1 MSCWSD
7 GATRRLPPGQTAY
20 ENLFLIPTNLSLAG
34 AEFELVGA
42 EGRTSR
48 MAEAL
53 APVKDAYDYLFI
65 DCPPSLGLLTL
76 NALAASA
83 GVIIPMQCE
92 YFALEGLSQL
102 MLTIRRT
109 KELYNPS
116 LEITGILISMY
127 NGRLNLSVQVLAE
140 LKKYYADK
148 LFSETVPRSVRLS
161 EAPSYGMPI
170 TEYDP
175 HGKAAD
181 AYRKIAAELLTR
193 V

>member
-1 MSCWSD
+1 
-7 GATRRLPPGQTAY
+7 
-20 ENLFLIPTNLSLAG
+20 
-34 AEFELVGA
+34 
-42 EGRTSR
+42 
-48 MAEAL
+48 
-53 APVKDAYDYLFI
+53 
-65 DCPPSLGLLTL
+65 
-76 NALAASA
+76 
-83 GVIIPMQCE
+83 MQCE